1 MNSNNYTAI
10 LLASLS
16 RLGAALGLTML
27 GVAASHGAPRDYFT
41 IEVVDDSTGRGVP
54 LVQLTTVNSVSFWT
68 DSNGLIAFLEPALM
82 GQEVFFHVRS
92 HGYEYAKDF
101 FDNRGLKLRPVAGGK
116 AVIKLKRL
124 NIAERLYRITGE
136 GIYRDTVLLGRRPPT
151 KAPLLN
157 GQVMGQD
164 TVIATPYRGKIFWF
178 WGDTDRPSYPL
189 GNFGASGATSELP
202 GRGGFDPGVGLD
214 LAYFTDKAGFS
225 KPMCPNASFG
235 KGLKWIEGLMTL
247 CDERGRERL
256 LARVAAG
263 TGLDKTRDW
272 HLAIF
277 NDEQQVFES
286 LARWDI
292 HDTHDSAHPFRARAG
307 TNDYFYLY
315 PNYRVRADLASL
327 TNLAAYEA
335 FTCLAPGACYDG
347 GASRLNRSPNGPLRY
362 EWRASA
368 DRLDGSRLRE
378 LIKTGLLKP
387 DEAWVQL
394 HDVESGRPIQVDR
407 GSVCWNEYRRRWVLI
422 GSGQP
427 GDIWFAEADT
437 PLGPWVYARRVVAH
451 DRYNFYNPTQHVF
464 FDQDGGRV
472 IYFEGTYTASFSGAT
487 HKTPRYDYNQ
497 IMYRLALDDPRLDL
511 PAPVYATLQ
520 PGGRT
525 RLMMRPDIEAARAW
539 NLIES
544 LPFFAV
550 PISRP
555 RQDLIPVY
563 AVMEESGMVLRRDRP
578 TDHKVQPLFF
588 ALPPATNISATPKP
602 ADSAPAITSLVVP
615 LREYRRVRDGQR
627 LYSTRT
633 DLADSEQQAS
643 PEPLCR
649 VWRNPMSVLILDA
662 DATAWPTPGRH

>member
-1 MNSNNYTAI
+1 MNFGVLAAI
-10 LLASLS
+10 SLAGLL
-16 RLGAALGLTML
+16 RLGAVFGFTTVGL
-27 GVAASHGAPRDYFT
+27 VATHAAPRDYFA

-54 LVQLTTVNSVSFWT
+54 LVELTTVNSVNYWT
-68 DSNGLIAFLEPALM
+68 DSNGLIAFLEPELM
-82 GQEVFFHVRS
+82 GREVFFHVRS
-92 HGYEYAKDF
+92 HGYEYPKDF

-136 GIYRDTVLLGRRPPT
+136 GIFRDTVLLGRSPPT

-164 TVIATPYRGKIFWF
+164 TVIATPYRGKVFWF

-189 GNFGASGATSELP
+189 GNFGASGATSELH
-202 GRGGFDPGVGLD
+202 GRGGLDPGVGVD
-214 LAYFTDKAGFS
+214 LTYFVDKAGFS
-225 KPMCPNASFG
+225 KPMCPDVSFG

-247 CDERGRERL
+247 GDERGRERL

-272 HLAIF
+272 HLASF

-286 LARWDI
+286 LVRWDL

-307 TNDYFYLY
+307 TNDYLYLY

-335 FTCLAPGACYDG
+335 FTCLALGARHDG
-347 GASRLNRSPNGPLRY
+347 GASKLNRASDGQLRY
-362 EWRASA
+362 EWRAGA
-368 DRLDGSRLRE
+368 ARLNGPRLRE

-387 DEAWVQL
+387 DEAWFQL
-394 HDVESGRPIQVDR
+394 NDVESGRPIQVDR
-407 GSVCWNEYRRRWVLI
+407 GSVCWNEYRRRWVMI

-427 GDIWFAEADT
+427 GEIWFAEADT
-437 PLGPWVYARRVVAH
+437 PLGPWVYARRVVTH
-451 DRYNFYNPTQHVF
+451 DRYNFYNPAQHSF

-472 IYFEGTYTASFSGAT
+472 IYFEGTYTASFSGAKQ
-487 HKTPRYDYNQ
+487 KTPRYDYNQ
-497 IMYRLALDDPRLDL
+497 IMYRLSLDDPRLDL

-520 PGGRT
+520 PDGRP
-525 RLMMRPDIEAARAW
+525 RLMMRPDIETARAW
-539 NLIES
+539 KLIES
-544 LPFFAV
+544 IPFFAV
-550 PISRP
+550 PAGRH
-555 RQDLIPVY
+555 REGLIPIY
-563 AVMEESGMVLRRDRP
+563 AVLEEGAIMLRRDRP
-578 TDHKVQPLFF
+578 TDQKAQPLFF
-588 ALPPATNISATPKP
+588 ALPPATNSPATPKP
-602 ADSAPAITSLVVP
+602 AETTPTISPVVVP

-627 LYSTRT
+627 YYSIRT
-633 DLADSEQQAS
+633 DVAGSEPQSS

-662 DATAWPTPGRH
+662 EATAWPTPGRH